1 MSLQTLAW
9 LAMAAYALHIM
20 EEYTFDWRNWARAV
34 IKLPVEWSDFYVTNA
49 IVIALG
55 IAQAE
60 LAPALP
66 FAPLMFASLMLI
78 NAVFFHILPV
88 VRTGG
93 RFSPGLV
100 TAVMLFFPA
109 GLAVW
114 WRAAED
120 GALNWMTVTSAVA
133 AGALLMAYPIVM
145 LNLRGLPYFRQSSG
159 EPDNGITLEP
169 QGRHAIKKAL

>member
-9 LAMAAYALHIM
+9 LSMAAYALHIM
-20 EEYTFDWRNWARAV
+20 EEYTFDWRNWARAI

-66 FAPLMFASLMLI
+66 FAPLAFASLMLI

-88 VRTGG
+88 LRTRG

-100 TAVMLFFPA
+100 SAVLLFFPA

-114 WRAAED
+114 WRAGQDA
-120 GALNWMTVTSAVA
+120 ALTWTIASSAVA
-133 AGALLMAYPIVM
+133 AGALLMAYPIIM
-145 LNLRGLPYFRQSSG
+145 LNLRGLPYFRQTDGHSA
-159 EPDNGITLEP
+159 E
-169 QGRHAIKKAL
+169 ALPGVSIAAR

>member
-55 IAQAE
+55 IAQAQ
-60 LAPALP
+60 LAPTLP
-66 FAPLMFASLMLI
+66 LAPLIFTSLMLI

-93 RFSPGLV
+93 RFSPGLA
-100 TAVMLFFPA
+100 TAVVLFFPV
-109 GLAVW
+109 GIAVW
-114 WRAAED
+114 WKAAHD
-120 GALNWMTVTSAVA
+120 APLNWTT
-133 AGALLMAYPIVM
+133 ALLAVVGGAAVMAYPIVM
-145 LNLRGLPYFRQSSG
+145 LHLRARPYFRQ
-159 EPDNGITLEP
+159 T
-169 QGRHAIKKAL
+169 

>member
-1 MSLQTLAW
+1 MTLQTLAW
-9 LAMAAYALHIM
+9 LSMAAYALHIM
-20 EEYTFDWRNWARAV
+20 EEYTFDWRNWARAI

-66 FAPLMFASLMLI
+66 FAPLTFASLMLI

-88 VRTGG
+88 LRTQG
-93 RFSPGLV
+93 RFSPGV
-100 TAVMLFFPA
+100 ASAVILFFPA

-114 WRAAED
+114 WRAGQD
-120 GALNWMTVTSAVA
+120 GVLTWTMAASAIA
-133 AGALLMAYPIVM
+133 AGALLMAYPIIM
-145 LNLRGLPYFRQSSG
+145 LNLRGLPYFRQDLA
-159 EPDNGITLEP
+159 EPSQPD
-169 QGRHAIKKAL
+169 HA